1 MAPDSNSLGDEVPK
15 KSVVTP
21 IKTAPKDAAAPKV
34 TLKVNEAQTRMEVD
48 ESSNDDSSEKDKKLA
63 PRETQLMPKSAPK
76 VNLKTEVKTDTNANE
91 REKAGDGN
99 GGWMEDIIKS
109 KPKCTSC
116 E

>member
-1 MAPDSNSLGDEVPK
+1 MK
-15 KSVVTP
+15 
-21 IKTAPKDAAAPKV
+21 
-34 TLKVNEAQTRMEVD
+34 LKPGWKF
-48 ESSNDDSSEKDKKLA
+48 ESSNDDSSEEDKKLA

-116 E
+116 EWWWLMKHKGSEH